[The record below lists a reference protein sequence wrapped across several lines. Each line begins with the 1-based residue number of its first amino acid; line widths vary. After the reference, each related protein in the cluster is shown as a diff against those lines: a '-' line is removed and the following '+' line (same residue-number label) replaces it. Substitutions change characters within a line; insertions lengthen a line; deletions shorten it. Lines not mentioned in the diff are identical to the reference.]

1 MIILRSTLFL
11 IWFIGLSTVMS
22 LVFLPVMILPHGAIV
37 WMSQRWCALTFWGLK
52 FFAGTKFEL
61 RGTLPQHG
69 ALVAAKHMSMWDALA
84 LILVL
89 DCPVFVLKR
98 ELLRIPFFGWYL
110 RKAGMV
116 AIDRSAGALAVRKM
130 ATAARNAIQKRRN
143 VLIFPEG
150 TRKKPG
156 APPDYKPGVAA
167 LYGQLGTNCV
177 PVALNSGLFWQG
189 FIKRPGT
196 IVMQFLEPIP
206 SGLKRPQFMAL
217 VETRIEEA
225 SNALIA
231 ETWP

>member
-1 MIILRSTLFL
+1 
-11 IWFIGLSTVMS
+11 
-22 LVFLPVMILPHGAIV
+22 
-37 WMSQRWCALTFWGLK
+37 
-52 FFAGTKFEL
+52 
-61 RGTLPQHG
+61 
-69 ALVAAKHMSMWDALA
+69 
-84 LILVL
+84 
-89 DCPVFVLKR
+89 
-98 ELLRIPFFGWYL
+98 
-110 RKAGMV
+110 MV

-206 SGLKRPQFMAL
+206 PGLKRPQFMAL
-217 VETRIEEA
+217 VENRIEEA

-231 ETWP
+231 ETRP